1 MGVGLVV
8 LATFAAGCKSSAK
21 TTSTGAKPPATGASS
36 TATSTATSAAGV
48 APPAASGTVPD
59 VCSILSTST
68 VGGILGH
75 HVTAESSPGVTGQSL
90 CDYTD
95 GAGGYPVQVDLENSD
110 ASGSYQAYKSVANN
124 STNLPGIGDQAF
136 GDATGVHVLS
146 GSYYIEVN
154 GPAGAV
160 LSGDYTK
167 ASAVAKALIA
177 ALP

>member
-21 TTSTGAKPPATGASS
+21 TTSTGAKPPAAGASS
-36 TATSTATSAAGV
+36 TATSAAG
-48 APPAASGTVPD
+48 ATPPAASGTVPD
-59 VCSILSTST
+59 VCSILSTSM

-75 HVTAESSPGVTGQSL
+75 PVTAESSPGITGQSI

-95 GAGGYPVQVDLENSD
+95 GAAGYPVQVDLENSD

-177 ALP
+177 ALQ